1 MLCADLLEGK
11 GIDNKK
17 EFVAEYGVVT
27 ATMLRL
33 VAPYFGSACVV
44 IADNWFGSYKC
55 AVALRQRGLFSIINV
70 KTRHK
75 KFPRDKIKEALQR
88 RGDQKHYRVQ
98 PPGEEWPDFASGYFD
113 KGPMILVHTAGSS
126 MLGLSCK
133 RVHRRYD
140 YDAKRVKSV
149 VLELMQ
155 PDTHARYRG
164 SFWAVDRF
172 NRMAFGPE
180 GVHRTVRVKGWHRRF
195 FLALLSA
202 TVLNAYMAYNQVQ

>member
-1 MLCADLLEGK
+1 M
-11 GIDNKK
+11 
-17 EFVAEYGVVT
+17 
-27 ATMLRL
+27 
-33 VAPYFGSACVV
+33 
-44 IADNWFGSYKC
+44 
-55 AVALRQRGLFSIINV
+55 
-70 KTRHK
+70 
-75 KFPRDKIKEALQR
+75 
-88 RGDQKHYRVQ
+88 
-98 PPGEEWPDFASGYFD
+98 FASGHFD

-126 MLGLSCK
+126 MPGPSLK
-133 RVHRRYD
+133 RDHRWYD
-140 YDAKRVKSV
+140 CDAKRVKSV